1 MLSFMSL
8 NYLSNF
14 LHNDKQFQVTV
25 GKIRDAEKIPGIATT
40 LSPPRRETCGLWT
53 LRPGSQAL
61 TGARGLALSAR
72 RPCAV
77 RPLVRTPPLFLSNSD
92 LGLQL
97 GRGFLSPNLFSLGG
111 KHNLSSAAGWQSMQI
126 SLTVLYSVSSPRMQN
141 LLKQTSHPVSRRR
154 RRRLEGPRRRKEVR
168 GVRGGPLCQ

>member
-1 MLSFMSL
+1 MGCRENSRHCHYSLSA
-8 NYLSNF
+8 N
-14 LHNDKQFQVTV
+14 K
-25 GKIRDAEKIPGIATT
+25 RDPWPVDPQTWEPGTD
-40 LSPPRRETCGLWT
+40 RGRE
-53 LRPGSQAL
+53 
-61 TGARGLALSAR
+61 LALAAR

-97 GRGFLSPNLFSLGG
+97 GWGFLSPNLFSLGG
-111 KHNLSSAAGWQSMQI
+111 KHNLSSVAGWQSMQI

-154 RRRLEGPRRRKEVR
+154 RRRRLEGPRWREEVR

>member
-1 MLSFMSL
+1 M
-8 NYLSNF
+8 
-14 LHNDKQFQVTV
+14 TV
-25 GKIRDAEKIPGIATT
+25 GKTRDAEKIPGIATT
-40 LSPPRRETCGLWT
+40 LSPPRRETGGLWT

-61 TGARGLALSAR
+61 TGARAGTRCR

-77 RPLVRTPPLFLSNSD
+77 RPPVRTPPLFLSSSD

-126 SLTVLYSVSSPRMQN
+126 SLTVRYSVSSPRMQN

-154 RRRLEGPRRRKEVR
+154 RRRTPFEGPGRREE
-168 GVRGGPLCQ
+168 VRGGPLCQ